1 MVCIKVELMKKI
13 LFLICFISTSVYAGG
28 AYALYDYE
36 QHEFQVSYN
45 TYEVRPIASIT
56 KLFTAITVL
65 RSGVDLTE
73 KVRVKGKSTGR
84 FPNGMLVTRHDLMK
98 AMMIS
103 SDNRAAETLAN
114 TYPGGFDEF
123 IRDANAYIKGRG
135 LIHTSIEEPTG
146 LSKNNVSTANEL
158 LSFLG
163 AIKDNEALRNYSDEK
178 SADILVP
185 KGKKFIH
192 VRLNNTNPSIFK
204 FDNILISKTGYTNP
218 AGRCVVMLVE
228 KDKKH
233 YGIVVLGQKNVQE
246 RSQLANGLITTPPL
260 PSKPIVKEPDPI
272 QFDLA
277 L

>member
-1 MVCIKVELMKKI
+1 MMKRLLLLL
-13 LFLICFISTSVYAGG
+13 LFCTGVHAEG

-36 QHEFQVSYN
+36 QNEYQVSFN

-56 KLFTAITVL
+56 KLFTAVTIL
-65 RSGVDLTE
+65 RSSADLTE
-73 KVRVKGKSTGR
+73 RVRVKGRSGGH
-84 FPNGMLVTRHDLMK
+84 FPNGMMVTRHDLMK

-123 IRDANAYIKGRG
+123 IRDVNAYIRGRG
-135 LIHTSIEEPTG
+135 LLHTSIEEPTG

-163 AIKDNEALRNYSDEK
+163 AIKDNEILRNYADDK
-178 SADILVP
+178 SADILIP
-185 KGKKFIH
+185 KGKKYIH
-192 VRLNNTNPSIFK
+192 IKLHNTNPSIFK
-204 FDNILISKTGYTNP
+204 FDNILISKTGFTNP

-228 KDKKH
+228 KDHKH
-233 YGIVVLGQKNVQE
+233 YGIVVLGQRNVQE
-246 RSQLANGLITTPPL
+246 RSQLANGLITVPPL
-260 PSKPIVKEPDPI
+260 PNKPVVREPDPI

>member
-1 MVCIKVELMKKI
+1 MKKL
-13 LFLICFISTSVYAGG
+13 LFLILWISTSAYADG
-28 AYALYDYE
+28 AYALYDYDRGDY
-36 QHEFQVSYN
+36 QVSFN

-56 KLFTAITVL
+56 KLFTAITIL
-65 RSGVDLTE
+65 RSGAELDE
-73 KVRVKGKSTGR
+73 KVKVKGKSTGH
-84 FPNGMLVTRHDLMK
+84 FPNGTMVSRHDLMK

-123 IRDANAYIKGRG
+123 IKDANAYIKGRG

-146 LSKNNVSTANEL
+146 LSRNNVSTANEL
-158 LSFLG
+158 ISFLG
-163 AIKDNEALRNYSDEK
+163 AIKDNEALRNYADEK
-178 SADILVP
+178 TAEILIP

-192 VRLNNTNPSIFK
+192 IRLNNTNPSIFK

-233 YGIVVLGQKNVQE
+233 YGIVVLGQKNVNE
-246 RSQLANGLITTPPL
+246 RSQLANGLITAPPL
-260 PSKPIVKEPDPI
+260 PSKPVVRDPDPI
-272 QFDLA
+272 IFDSA
-277 L
+277 M

>member
-1 MVCIKVELMKKI
+1 MKKI

-56 KLFTAITVL
+56 KLFTAITIL
-65 RSGVDLTE
+65 RSGADLNE
-73 KVRVKGKSTGR
+73 RVKVKGKSGGH

-98 AMMIS
+98 AMMVS
-103 SDNRAAETLAN
+103 SDNRAAETLAS

-192 VRLNNTNPSIFK
+192 VKLNNTNPSIFK

-246 RSQLANGLITTPPL
+246 RSQLANGLITAAPL
-260 PSKPIVKEPDPI
+260 PIKPVVREPDPI

-277 L
+277 M

>member
-1 MVCIKVELMKKI
+1 MMKRLLLLL
-13 LFLICFISTSVYAGG
+13 LFCTGVHAEG

-36 QHEFQVSYN
+36 QNEYQVSFN

-56 KLFTAITVL
+56 KLFTAVTIL
-65 RSGVDLTE
+65 RSSADLTE
-73 KVRVKGKSTGR
+73 RVRVKGRSGGH
-84 FPNGMLVTRHDLMK
+84 FPNGMMVTRHDLMK

-123 IRDANAYIKGRG
+123 IRDVNAYIRGRG
-135 LIHTSIEEPTG
+135 LLHTSIEEPTG

-158 LSFLG
+158 VSFLG
-163 AIKDNEALRNYSDEK
+163 AIKDNTALRNY
-178 SADILVP
+178 ADDKTAEILIP
-185 KGKKFIH
+185 RGKKYIH
-192 VRLNNTNPSIFK
+192 IQLHNTNPSIFK

-228 KDKKH
+228 KDHKH
-233 YGIVVLGQKNVQE
+233 YGIVVLGQKNVNE
-246 RSQLANGLITTPPL
+246 RSQLANGLITAPPL
-260 PSKPIVKEPDPI
+260 PSKPVLKEPDPI

-277 L
+277 M

>member
-1 MVCIKVELMKKI
+1 MKKL
-13 LFLICFISTSVYAGG
+13 LFLICFISTSVFADG

-36 QHEFQVSYN
+36 QSEYQVSFN

-56 KLFTAITVL
+56 KLFTAITIL
-65 RSGVDLTE
+65 RSGVELTE
-73 KVRVKGKSTGR
+73 KVKVKGRSGGH
-84 FPNGMLVTRHDLMK
+84 FPNGTLVSRHDLMK

-146 LSKNNVSTANEL
+146 LSKNNVSTATEL
-158 LSFLG
+158 ISFLG
-163 AIKDNEALRNYSDEK
+163 AIKDNEALKNYADEK
-178 SADILVP
+178 SADILIP
-185 KGKKFIH
+185 RGKKYIH
-192 VRLNNTNPSIFK
+192 IKLHNTNPSIFK
-204 FDNILISKTGYTNP
+204 FDNILISKTGFTNP

-233 YGIVVLGQKNVQE
+233 YGIVVLGQRNVQE
-246 RSQLANGLITTPPL
+246 RSHLANGLITAPPL
-260 PSKPIVKEPDPI
+260 PVKPVVRIPDLI

-277 L
+277 M

>member
-1 MVCIKVELMKKI
+1 MMKR
-13 LFLICFISTSVYAGG
+13 LLLLLLYCTGVHAEG

-36 QHEFQVSYN
+36 QNEYQVSFN

-56 KLFTAITVL
+56 KLFTAVTIL
-65 RSGVDLTE
+65 RSSADLTE
-73 KVRVKGKSTGR
+73 RVRVKGRSGGH
-84 FPNGMLVTRHDLMK
+84 FPNGMMVTRHDLMK

-123 IRDANAYIKGRG
+123 IRDVNAYIRGRG
-135 LIHTSIEEPTG
+135 LLHTSIEEPTG

-163 AIKDNEALRNYSDEK
+163 AIKDNEILRNYADDK
-178 SADILVP
+178 SADILIP
-185 KGKKFIH
+185 KGKKYIH
-192 VRLNNTNPSIFK
+192 IKLHNTNPSIFK
-204 FDNILISKTGYTNP
+204 FDNILISKTGFTNP

-228 KDKKH
+228 KDHKH
-233 YGIVVLGQKNVQE
+233 YGIVVLGQRNVQE
-246 RSQLANGLITTPPL
+246 RSQLANGLITVPPL
-260 PSKPIVKEPDPI
+260 PNKPVVREPDPI

>member
-1 MVCIKVELMKKI
+1 
-13 LFLICFISTSVYAGG
+13 VYAGG

-56 KLFTAITVL
+56 KLFTAVTIL
-65 RSGVDLTE
+65 RSGVELTE
-73 KVRVKGKSTGR
+73 KVKVKGKSSGR
-84 FPNGMLVTRHDLMK
+84 FPNGMLVSRHDLMK

-123 IRDANAYIKGRG
+123 IRDANAYIRGRG
-135 LIHTSIEEPTG
+135 LINTSIEEPTG

-163 AIKDNEALRNYSDEK
+163 AVKDNEALKSYADEK

-192 VRLNNTNPSIFK
+192 IKLNNTNPSIFK

-228 KDKKH
+228 KDHKH
-233 YGIVVLGQKNVQE
+233 YGIVVLGQKNAQE
-246 RSQLANGLITTPPL
+246 RSQLANKLITTPPL
-260 PSKPIVKEPDPI
+260 PTKPVVREPDPI

-277 L
+277 M

>member
-1 MVCIKVELMKKI
+1 MKKL
-13 LFLICFISTSVYAGG
+13 LFLIMWMSTSAYAGG

-36 QHEFQVSYN
+36 QHEFQVSFN

-56 KLFTAITVL
+56 KLFTAITIL
-65 RSGVDLTE
+65 RSGVELHE
-73 KVRVKGKSTGR
+73 KVRVKGKSGGR
-84 FPNGMLVTRHDLMK
+84 FPNGTMVSRHDLMK

-123 IRDANAYIKGRG
+123 IRDANSYIRGRG

-163 AIKDNEALRNYSDEK
+163 AIKDNEALRKY
-178 SADILVP
+178 ADDRTADVLVP

-192 VRLNNTNPSIFK
+192 IRLNNTNPSIFK
-204 FDNILISKTGYTNP
+204 FDNILISKTGYTDP

-228 KDKKH
+228 KDNKH

-246 RSQLANGLITTPPL
+246 RSQLANKLITAPPL
-260 PSKPIVKEPDPI
+260 PSKPAIKDPDPI

-277 L
+277 K

>member
-1 MVCIKVELMKKI
+1 MKKLI
-13 LFLICFISTSVYAGG
+13 LSLTLLTASLSYAGG
-28 AYALYDYE
+28 AYTLYDYE
-36 QHEFQVSYN
+36 QHEYQISYN
-45 TYEVRPIASIT
+45 SYEVRPIASIT
-56 KLFTAITVL
+56 KLFTAVTIL
-65 RSGVDLTE
+65 RSGVELTE
-73 KVRVKGKSTGR
+73 KVRVKGRSSGH
-84 FPNGMLVTRHDLMK
+84 FPNGMMVSRHDLMK

-158 LSFLG
+158 ISFLG
-163 AIKDNEALRNYSDEK
+163 AVKDNEVLRKYADDK
-178 SADILVP
+178 SADILIP

-192 VRLNNTNPSIFK
+192 IRLNNTNPSIFK
-204 FDNILISKTGYTNP
+204 FDNILISKTGFTNP

-228 KDKKH
+228 KDHKH

-246 RSQLANGLITTPPL
+246 RSQLANGLIAADPL
-260 PSKPIVKEPDPI
+260 PTKPVVKEVAPI
-272 QFDLA
+272 QFDLPM
-277 L
+277 